1 MASISVWGGEIR
13 EELADGTVRYIRPCS
28 VAESLQHKA
37 LYVAHSYRDGRAVG
51 LVEYGSDR
59 AELVKS
65 DMFTVADRLGAI
77 AGMRERGEAYDPG
90 EWDVLADI
98 YRAHGYD
105 ALDIE
110 PMD

>member
-1 MASISVWGGEIR
+1 MASISVWGGEVR
-13 EELADGTVRYIRPCS
+13 EELAGGMVRYIRPCS
-28 VAESLQHKA
+28 VVESQRHGA
-37 LYVAHSYRDGRAVG
+37 LYVAHAYHSGRA
-51 LVEYGSDR
+51 LDTVEYGTDR

-77 AGMRERGEAYDPG
+77 AGMRERGEAYNSG